1 MICRFA
7 SEASLALRRGNVFPQ
22 TPSLSKTQ
30 DEGSLRGHPSTGA
43 RGGSAAHASGATVA
57 FIAALFM
64 AVPVHAASVGML
76 GVDVANKSEL
86 QLCAEKDNV
95 TLEFKSAAVTQF
107 RIEAAHPAYIDT
119 LQRDNFSADWTACDI
134 KADPGTAGS
143 GIAPPKLPAKTTIY
157 EDVELW
163 VTGYNFGG
171 FWRDKAVPFKVGG
184 RTESTFHVVQVW
196 VRANERAEEVLVVYP
211 PDGYWRAR
219 PLPPQHLGWSAYGSS
234 FLVGPVE
241 DVAAPGGGTRPIV
254 DLREISFDPKTKTF
268 TLQFVRGGSATL
280 VISKLDRERQR
291 IDVAFDKPITDRPF
305 ATLRSM
311 YVTEFNNDVAR
322 TAVLE
327 AGAKS
332 WREEPVMAFT
342 GAKAATDVWTGRLV
356 PSRHNTSAPDTV
368 FSAFSDGTKQ
378 PPQWRAPWA
387 K

>member
-1 MICRFA
+1 
-7 SEASLALRRGNVFPQ
+7 
-22 TPSLSKTQ
+22 
-30 DEGSLRGHPSTGA
+30 
-43 RGGSAAHASGATVA
+43 
-57 FIAALFM
+57 
-64 AVPVHAASVGML
+64 ML
-76 GVDVANKSEL
+76 GVEVVNKSEP

-95 TLEFKSAAVTQF
+95 TLELKNPAVTQF
-107 RIEAAHPAYIDT
+107 RIEAAHPAFIDT
-119 LQRDNFSADWTACDI
+119 LQRDNFAPDWTACDI
-134 KADPGTAGS
+134 KPDPGTAGS
-143 GIAPPKLPAKTTIY
+143 ATPQTPAKVTIY

-171 FWRDKAVPFKVGG
+171 FWRDKAVPFRVGDKVQ
-184 RTESTFHVVQVW
+184 SNFHVVQIW

-254 DLREISFDPKTKTF
+254 DLKEIVFDPKTKTF
-268 TLQFVRGGSATL
+268 TLSFERGGTATL
-280 VISKLDRERQR
+280 TVSKLDRERQR
-291 IDVAFDKPITDRPF
+291 IDVSFDKGIAGRPF
-305 ATLRSM
+305 VTMRSM

-322 TAVLE
+322 VAVLE

-332 WREEPVMAFT
+332 WREEPMMPFT
-342 GAKAATDVWTGRLV
+342 GAKSATDLWTGRLV

-368 FSAFSDGTKQ
+368 FSAFSDGTKS
-378 PPQWRAPWA
+378 PPLWRAPWV

>member
-1 MICRFA
+1 MCGPA
-7 SEASLALRRGNVFPQ
+7 
-22 TPSLSKTQ
+22 
-30 DEGSLRGHPSTGA
+30 
-43 RGGSAAHASGATVA
+43 
-57 FIAALFM
+57 
-64 AVPVHAASVGML
+64 HAASVGML
-76 GVDVANKSEL
+76 GVEVANTSEP

-95 TLEFKSAAVTQF
+95 TLAFKNPAVTQF

-119 LQRDNFSADWTACDI
+119 LQRDNFAADWTACEF
-134 KADPGTAGS
+134 KADPGTAGP
-143 GIAPPKLPAKTTIY
+143 AKPPTKTTIY

-171 FWRDKAVPFKVGG
+171 YWRDKAVPFRVGEK
-184 RTESTFHVVQVW
+184 TENSFHVVQIW

-254 DLREISFDPKTKTF
+254 DLNEIAFDPKTRTF
-268 TLQFVRGGSATL
+268 TLQFARGGSAKL
-280 VISKLDRERQR
+280 VMSKLDRERQR
-291 IDVAFDKPITDRPF
+291 IDVAFDKPIPDRPF
-305 ATLRSM
+305 ATMRSM
-311 YVTEFNNDVAR
+311 YVTELNNDVAR

-368 FSAFSDGTKQ
+368 FSAFSDGSRQ
-378 PPQWRAPWA
+378 PPEWRAP
-387 K
+387 

>member
-1 MICRFA
+1 MMCR
-7 SEASLALRRGNVFPQ
+7 LATARDNLPARSR
-22 TPSLSKTQ
+22 TLS
-30 DEGSLRGHPSTGA
+30 R
-43 RGGSAAHASGATVA
+43 TVPPV
-57 FIAALFM
+57 AALM
-64 AVPVHAASVGML
+64 AALLLAGAAHAASVGML
-76 GVDVANKSEL
+76 GVEVTNKSEP

-95 TLEFKSAAVTQF
+95 TLELRNPAVTQF

-143 GIAPPKLPAKTTIY
+143 GVAPVTPPSKTTIY

-171 FWRDKAVPFKVGG
+171 FWRDKAVPFRVGD
-184 RTESTFHVVQVW
+184 RVETAFHVVQVW

-241 DVAAPGGGTRPIV
+241 EVAAPGGGTRPIV
-254 DLREISFDPKTKTF
+254 DLKEIAFDPKSRTF
-268 TLQFVRGGSATL
+268 TLSFARGGSASL

-291 IDVAFDKPITDRPF
+291 LDVSFDKPITGRPF
-305 ATLRSM
+305 AILRSM

-327 AGAKS
+327 AGAKA
-332 WREEPVMAFT
+332 WREEPVMSFS

>member
-1 MICRFA
+1 M
-7 SEASLALRRGNVFPQ
+7 SLIVGL
-22 TPSLSKTQ
+22 TSLVGT
-30 DEGSLRGHPSTGA
+30 
-43 RGGSAAHASGATVA
+43 ATS
-57 FIAALFM
+57 
-64 AVPVHAASVGML
+64 HAASLGML
-76 GVDVANKSEL
+76 GVEVENRSES

-95 TLEFKSAAVTQF
+95 TLLLRNSAVTQF

-119 LQRDNFSADWTACDI
+119 LQRDNFAADWTACDI
-134 KADPGTAGS
+134 KADAGTASDAKLGQHK
-143 GIAPPKLPAKTTIY
+143 PPVKTTIY

-171 FWRDKAVPFKVGG
+171 FWRDAKVPFRVGDKVAAD
-184 RTESTFHVVQVW
+184 FHVVQVW
-196 VRANERAEEVLVVYP
+196 VRRDERAEEVLVVYP

-219 PLPPQHLGWSAYGSS
+219 PLPPKHLGWSAYGSS

-241 DVAAPGGGTRPIV
+241 DVVAPGPDGTPGGSTRPIV
-254 DLREISFDPKTKTF
+254 DLDEIVFDPKAKSF
-268 TLQFVRGGSATL
+268 TVKFKRGGSAT
-280 VISKLDRERQR
+280 VQISKLDRDRQR
-291 IDVAFDKPITDRPF
+291 LDVTFDAAAVRAIATRPF
-305 ATLRSM
+305 AAMRSM

-332 WREEPVMAFT
+332 WREDTIMSFA

-356 PSRHNTSAPDTV
+356 PSRHNTSAPDHV

-378 PPQWRAPWA
+378 PPNWRSPWD